1 MEASVNKVCKSDFG
15 DGKSSHGRPKNS
27 WKVAVNRDSIA
38 LGIDNWQRAASDR
51 GSFRRHLR
59 EVMDHN

>member
-1 MEASVNKVCKSDFG
+1 VEASVNKVFKSGFG
-15 DGKSSHGRPKNS
+15 DGKRSHGRPKNS
-27 WKVAVNRDSIA
+27 WKEAVDRDSIA
-38 LGIDNWQRAASDR
+38 LSIYNWERAASDR